1 MKLFLRLALISF
13 TGSCFWGMSAE
24 VFTDLAQTLSKVQDD
39 WSVTVISNLQP
50 DSKNNIY
57 FLEGTQ
63 YKLEHQGKKAFFF
76 VKNGS
81 AEDFAGN
88 LLTQGTE
95 AVVDAANSEINPW
108 ATVSAALYNAFTL
121 YKPNAKWED
130 WQKNRPK
137 NGIAVGT
144 AWLNSNPDVWVK
156 SDNAG
161 AQPMRV
167 IHAVGPSGYDG
178 SEKKNKLLFGAYTSA
193 LEEAQKAGLKSVSF
207 PLLSMGA
214 FLTKGTDPKIG
225 MGVAVDAILTFLCQ
239 MLQENED
246 GWTVHLM
253 TYNDSFWCKD
263 LNSITQ
269 SWLQEHKFKIN
280 LAV

>member
-1 MKLFLRLALISF
+1 MKFFLRLALISF

-24 VFTDLAQTLSKVQDD
+24 VFTDLAQTLSKFQDD
-39 WSVTVISNLQP
+39 WSVTVISEQG
-50 DSKNNIY
+50 IY

-63 YKLEHQGKKAFFF
+63 YKLEYQGKKAFFF

-178 SEKKNKLLFGAYTSA
+178 SEKKNKLLVGHIP
-193 LEEAQKAGLKSVSF
+193 LRLKKLKKQV
-207 PLLSMGA
+207 
-214 FLTKGTDPKIG
+214 
-225 MGVAVDAILTFLCQ
+225 
-239 MLQENED
+239 
-246 GWTVHLM
+246 
-253 TYNDSFWCKD
+253 
-263 LNSITQ
+263 
-269 SWLQEHKFKIN
+269 
-280 LAV
+280 